1 MICQLWFVIVLSIVL
16 CVLRLAVFDYHVGE
30 MVGSGLWFLTP
41 YFNYILAVTFIG
53 GGNRNKRKPTEL
65 PQITDK
71 ALSHNVVSSTSRNGP
86 DSIFNG
92 FVVMHSIQ
100 IVK

>member
-1 MICQLWFVIVLSIVL
+1 MVCHCFVHCIVCLTTS
-16 CVLRLAVFDYHVGE
+16 VFDYHVGE
-30 MVGSGLWFLTP
+30 MVGSALWFLTP

-53 GGNRNKRKPTEL
+53 GGNAITGKPTDP
-65 PQITDK
+65 PQVTDK